1 MQHRSVCTASCDR
14 RECGSVCSLVENL
27 VLEISL
33 CLILGAARFQILHH
47 EFQRVVGDLDCL
59 ADESDL
65 ILIFL
70 HPQCCDDRSNVFNRS
85 AWKFLCELLC
95 LYHVV
100 IRQILDLIAVAV
112 EIQGSDV
119 LACHQTVYHALK
131 GIQETN
137 VIDSGDLLCLGYG
150 YFSSKP
156 SLLVQIR
163 FLDKQNGFLLFCG
176 LFHHQDH
183 VISAKT
189 GQIEKV
195 AVCFKRQIFVC
206 ADMQLDSRKQKQCGI
221 LVHFIQNLF
230 SSFCKVHLSFLTF
243 F

>member
-1 MQHRSVCTASCDR
+1 MEDF
-14 RECGSVCSLVENL
+14 
-27 VLEISL
+27 VLEICL
-33 CLILGAARFQILHH
+33 CLVLGTARFQVLHYK
-47 EFQRVVGDLDCL
+47 FQRIVCNFNCL
-59 ADESDL
+59 ADECNFIL
-65 ILIFL
+65 ILL
-70 HPQCCDDRSNVFNRS
+70 HTQFRDERRNVFDRSARE
-85 AWKFLCELLC
+85 FLSKCFC
-95 LYHVV
+95 LHQVV
-100 IRQILDLIAVAV
+100 IRQILNLITIAV
-112 EIQGSDV
+112 EIQGSDI
-119 LACHQTVYHALK
+119 LACHQTIYHALK

-163 FLDKQNGFLLFCG
+163 LLDKQNGFLLFCG

-183 VISAKT
+183 VISAKA

-206 ADMQLDSRKQKQCGI
+206 ADMQLDSGKQKQCGI
-221 LVHFIQNLF
+221 LVHFIKNLF

>member
-1 MQHRSVCTASCDR
+1 MRTPR
-14 RECGSVCSLVENL
+14 
-27 VLEISL
+27 
-33 CLILGAARFQILHH
+33 
-47 EFQRVVGDLDCL
+47 
-59 ADESDL
+59 
-65 ILIFL
+65 
-70 HPQCCDDRSNVFNRS
+70 
-85 AWKFLCELLC
+85 

-163 FLDKQNGFLLFCG
+163 FLDKQNGF
-176 LFHHQDH
+176 
-183 VISAKT
+183 
-189 GQIEKV
+189 
-195 AVCFKRQIFVC
+195 
-206 ADMQLDSRKQKQCGI
+206 
-221 LVHFIQNLF
+221 
-230 SSFCKVHLSFLTF
+230 SSFAVF
-243 F
+243 FIIRIM

>member
-33 CLILGAARFQILHH
+33 CLILGAARFQVFHYK
-47 EFQRVVGDLDCL
+47 FQRIIRDFDCL
-59 ADESDL
+59 ADKCDL
-65 ILIFL
+65 IRILL
-70 HPQCCDDRSNVFNRS
+70 HTQCRDDRRNVFDRS
-85 AWKFLCELLC
+85 AREFLCKLLC

-100 IRQILDLIAVAV
+100 VRQILELIAVAV
-112 EIQGSDV
+112 EIQCSDV
-119 LACHQTVYHALK
+119 FACHQTVYHTLK

-137 VIDSGDLLCLGYG
+137 VVDSGNLLCLGYG

-156 SLLVQIR
+156 SLLARIR

-183 VISAKT
+183 VISAEA

-221 LVHFIQNLF
+221 LVHFIKNLF